1 MAYAAAALLLLG
13 ALALVVRRKIRKP
26 PIHKGMGPRLEL
38 VPVHEVVRLNV
49 PALPRRERRTGSSG
63 PHRLPAGGG
72 R

>member
-1 MAYAAAALLLLG
+1 MITAAILLP
-13 ALALVVRRKIRKP
+13 LVAGLVYLIRRRRKP
-26 PIHKGMGPRLEL
+26 PIHQGMGPRLEL
-38 VPVHEVVRLNV
+38 VPVQVVRLNV